1 MKYSRTE
8 TLNLSDQIEQDLCLE
23 YLNKLISDEGCSSPL
38 PVFVNNEIVLNMD
51 CVEADLA
58 NSNGRLK
65 DKSMDSVFVIIDN
78 NGANAEILLVEF
90 RFNYQSFRNLKRD
103 KMLGKVSGSISA
115 LFPISNI
122 HGKYIFVFESS
133 LKNQAIS
140 RLNRMNPRIPT
151 DYIAMDINDLKSI
164 YF

>member
-8 TLNLSDQIEQDLCLE
+8 TLRLSNLINQNLCLE
-23 YLNKLISDEGCSSPL
+23 YLNELISDEGCSSPH
-38 PVFVNNEIVLNMD
+38 PIFVNNEIVLNMD

-58 NSNGRLK
+58 NAGGRLR
-65 DKSMDSVFVIIDN
+65 DKSMDSAFVIIDN
-78 NGANAEILLVEF
+78 TGTISEILLVEF
-90 RFNYQSFRNLKRD
+90 RFNYVNLKNLNRNEL
-103 KMLGKVSGSISA
+103 LGKVSGSTSA
-115 LFPISNI
+115 LNPLSNI
-122 HGKYIFVFESS
+122 HNQYVFVFKSS

-151 DYIAMDINDLKSI
+151 HYIAMDINDLRSN